1 MSILDKKISRKD
13 FVKGSAAIAAGLAVM
28 GPGKAMA
35 AGMTFKDNIR
45 SGVVISATAPADKGS
60 LWIDTGSGGVV
71 KYYTG
76 SSWENTKAVWG

>member
-35 AGMTFKDNIR
+35 AGMTKR
-45 SGVVISATAPADKGS
+45 
-60 LWIDTGSGGVV
+60 
-71 KYYTG
+71 
-76 SSWENTKAVWG
+76 